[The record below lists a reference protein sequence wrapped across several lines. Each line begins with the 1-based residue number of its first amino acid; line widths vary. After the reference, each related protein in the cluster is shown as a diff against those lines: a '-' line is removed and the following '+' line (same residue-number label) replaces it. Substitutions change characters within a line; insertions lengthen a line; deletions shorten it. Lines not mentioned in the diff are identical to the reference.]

1 VYITHYSLNIKTLY
15 KLVQRNMNIV
25 NLLNALRMKGY
36 SIKPAKTE
44 DKEKG
49 ADADKISREGDKER
63 DNKK

>member
-36 SIKPAKTE
+36 NIKPAKTE
-44 DKEKG
+44 DKKKG